1 MLDSVTKKRID
12 DLRNILV
19 GKIPS
24 PQSQVEQITTGLIY
38 KFMYDMDTEAVEM
51 GGVPSF
57 FVGDYEKY
65 SWKHLFN
72 PKLGGADKVRLYSD
86 AIENMYTNP
95 TASPLFREIF
105 KNSFLPFKDP
115 STLNMFLK
123 EINEFH
129 YSHSEKLGDAF
140 EYLLSF
146 MGSQGDAGQ
155 FRTPRHI
162 IDFIVEIVNPQK
174 NETILDP
181 ACGTAGFLIS
191 SYKHILNKNTDKRL
205 GDKLTAAERK
215 QVGDNLV
222 GYDISPDMTRIS
234 LVNMYLHQ
242 FASPK
247 IHEYDTLSSEDRWN
261 DYYDVILAN
270 PPFFSPTG
278 GIQPHSRFG
287 VQSTRA
293 EVLFVDYIMEHLKPS
308 GRAGIVVPEG
318 IIFQTGTAYKTL
330 RKKLV
335 EDCLVGVISL
345 PAGVFQPYSGVKT
358 SILILDKK
366 LNQNSDSIFFAK
378 VENDGFS
385 LGAQRTPISKNDL
398 PKILDEFRNFFDG
411 LGLQNESQIVQ
422 KSEVAE
428 HDFSLSLSRY
438 QSQKSELSSD
448 YELVTIGS
456 IANIERGGS
465 PRPIKDF
472 ITSDPNGI
480 NWIKI
485 GDAQEGSRYITKTK
499 EKIKEEGVR
508 SSRYVERG
516 DFILSNSMSF
526 GRPYILQLNG
536 CIHDGWLRLKYDESK
551 VTEGYFYYI
560 LSSAPVYE
568 QFCRLATG
576 GVVNNLNKELV
587 SFAQIPLP
595 PIEVQQQI
603 VDELE
608 GYQKIID
615 GCRQVVE
622 NYKPSIDIDPS
633 WKMVELGDI
642 VDLLNGYAFKSS
654 EYIEHSEV
662 MNFRMSQI
670 RPGGFV
676 DYEHNPKFLPNS
688 YVEEY
693 SKFLLKEGD
702 VVIAMTD
709 MASDPKILGVPTI
722 IKKSKY
728 SLLLNQR
735 VGKLFGL
742 DETLVS
748 YDYIGWILKSDFVGE
763 FYKNLGTGGVQINIG
778 KSQILSIK
786 IPLPSLQVQ
795 KSIVEKCEE
804 VENLV
809 NSNQRLVEIYM
820 KKIQDKIIKV
830 WGE

>member
-38 KFMYDMDTEAVEM
+38 KFMYDMDVEAVEM

-57 FVGDYEKY
+57 FVDDYEKY
-65 SWKHLFN
+65 SWKHLFD
-72 PKLGGADKVRLYSD
+72 PKLGGVKKVQLYSD

-95 TASPLFREIF
+95 SAPQLFREIF

-191 SYKHILNKNTDKRL
+191 SYKHILSQNTDKKL
-205 GDKLTAAERK
+205 GDKLKAFDRK
-215 QVGDNLV
+215 QVGRNLV

-242 FASPK
+242 FASPQ

-261 DYYDVILAN
+261 EYYDVILAN

-293 EVLFVDYIMEHLKPS
+293 EVLFVDYIMEHLKPT

-318 IIFQTGTAYKTL
+318 IIFQNGNAYKTL

-358 SILILDKK
+358 SILILDKE
-366 LNQNSDSIFFAK
+366 LNQKSDSIFFAK

-385 LGAQRTPISKNDL
+385 LGAQRTPIAKNDL
-398 PKILDEFRNFFDG
+398 PTVISKFNEFLLGNFILEECIEKKSILDTSDYSFSAGKYLSNNTILNSDYPIKALKEICEITMGQSPNSEFYNENGDG
-411 LGLQNESQIVQ
+411 LEFHQGKTNFGNIQLKPSGVWASQYS
-422 KSEVAE
+422 KVAE
-428 HDFSLSLSRY
+428 
-438 QSQKSELSSD
+438 EN
-448 YELVTIGS
+448 S
-456 IANIERGGS
+456 ILMSVRAPVGPVNITDRKIALGRGLCG
-465 PRPIKDF
+465 IK
-472 ITSDPNGI
+472 
-480 NWIKI
+480 
-485 GDAQEGSRYITKTK
+485 
-499 EKIKEEGVR
+499 
-508 SSRYVERG
+508 
-516 DFILSNSMSF
+516 SNSDCNQMYLF
-526 GRPYILQLNG
+526 YLLQS
-536 CIHDGWLRLKYDESK
+536 SK
-551 VTEGYFYYI
+551 GKLTQ
-560 LSSAPVYE
+560 SSHGSTFDSINRNQLLDFE
-568 QFCRLATG
+568 
-576 GVVNNLNKELV
+576 
-587 SFAQIPLP
+587 IPLP
-595 PIEVQQQI
+595 TIEVQQQI

-622 NYKPSIDIDPS
+622 NYKPTIDIDPS
-633 WKMVELGDI
+633 WET
-642 VDLLNGYAFKSS
+642 KS
-654 EYIEHSEV
+654 
-662 MNFRMSQI
+662 M
-670 RPGGFV
+670 GGV
-676 DYEHNPKFLPNS
+676 CDVRDGTHDSPK
-688 YVEEY
+688 YVEEGY
-693 SKFLLKEGD
+693 PLITSKNVINGEIDFTNVNLISKDDLDKINKRSKVDRGD
-702 VVIAMTD
+702 
-709 MASDPKILGVPTI
+709 ILMPMIGTIGRPTI
-722 IKKSKY
+722 VDFEKEFAIKNVA
-728 SLLLNQR
+728 L
-735 VGKLFGL
+735 
-742 DETLVS
+742 
-748 YDYIGWILKSDFVGE
+748 IKSDN
-763 FYKNLGTGGVQINIG
+763 KT
-778 KSQILSIK
+778 ILSGYVRTVLDSVYFAKYLDQNEKGSTQKFISLGALRAF
-786 IPLPSLQVQ
+786 PLPIPDLETQSE
-795 KSIVEKCEE
+795 IVENIEE
-804 VENLV
+804 QFSIIRGNA
-809 NSNQRLVEIYM
+809 RLIDIYTQ
-820 KKIQDKIIKV
+820 KIQDRISKV
-830 WGE
+830 WGS

>member
-38 KFMYDMDTEAVEM
+38 KFMYDMDEEAVEM

-57 FVGDYEKY
+57 FVDDYEKY
-65 SWKHLFN
+65 SWKHLFD
-72 PKLGGADKVRLYSD
+72 PKLGGADKVQLYSD

-95 TASPLFREIF
+95 SAPQLFREIF

-191 SYKHILNKNTDKRL
+191 SYKHILSQNTDKKL
-205 GDKLTAAERK
+205 GDKLNASERK

-242 FASPK
+242 FASPQ

-261 DYYDVILAN
+261 EYYDVILAN

-293 EVLFVDYIMEHLKPS
+293 EVLFVDYIMEHLKPT

-318 IIFQTGTAYKTL
+318 IIFQTGSAYKTL

-358 SILILDKK
+358 SILILDKE
-366 LNQNSDSIFFAK
+366 LNQKSDSILFAK

-385 LGAQRTPISKNDL
+385 LGSQRTPISKNDL
-398 PKILDEFRNFFDG
+398 PNIISCIKNSETDDKIQIVNKEEILHSSDVNLGGKKKVEVQNFSDFEFVELDKLITIQNGFAFKSKLFNESEGKPLIRIRDIKTNSTKTYYNGDYSDEFLVENGDLLVGMDG
-411 LGLQNESQIVQ
+411 EFNVCIWSGGQALLNQRVCKLISNENILPNYLYRMIQKPLKEIEEDTFAVTVKHISGKQIN
-422 KSEVAE
+422 A
-428 HDFSLSLSRY
+428 
-438 QSQKSELSSD
+438 
-448 YELVTIGS
+448 I
-456 IANIERGGS
+456 
-465 PRPIKDF
+465 
-472 ITSDPNGI
+472 
-480 NWIKI
+480 
-485 GDAQEGSRYITKTK
+485 
-499 EKIKEEGVR
+499 
-508 SSRYVERG
+508 
-516 DFILSNSMSF
+516 
-526 GRPYILQLNG
+526 
-536 CIHDGWLRLKYDESK
+536 
-551 VTEGYFYYI
+551 
-560 LSSAPVYE
+560 
-568 QFCRLATG
+568 
-576 GVVNNLNKELV
+576 
-587 SFAQIPLP
+587 QIPLP

-603 VDELE
+603 VNELE

-622 NYKPSIDIDPS
+622 NYKPTIDIDPS
-633 WKMVELGDI
+633 WEMMELKDI
-642 VDLLNGYAFKSS
+642 IKLSS
-654 EYIEHSEV
+654 GQGLTQKD
-662 MNFRMSQI
+662 F
-670 RPGGFV
+670 
-676 DYEHNPKFLPNS
+676 
-688 YVEEY
+688 
-693 SKFLLKEGD
+693 KEGEYEVYGGNGVTGYHNKYLLSD
-702 VVIAMTD
+702 RTVVIGRVGAYCGSVHLTSEKCWITD
-709 MASDPKILGVPTI
+709 NGLFVKE
-722 IKKSKY
+722 
-728 SLLLNQR
+728 LLQPVNLEYLALVLKNLNLNQYAK
-735 VGKLFGL
+735 VGGQP
-742 DETLVS
+742 S
-748 YDYIGWILKSDFVGE
+748 ISQGE
-763 FYKNLGTGGVQINIG
+763 VLR
-778 KSQILSIK
+778 LSIPFPKMETQNELVMKANHISDLVQQNNELIK
-786 IPLPSLQVQ
+786 IYTQ
-795 KSIVEKCEE
+795 
-804 VENLV
+804 
-809 NSNQRLVEIYM
+809 
-820 KKIQDKIIKV
+820 KIQDRISKV
-830 WGE
+830 WGD

>member
-38 KFMYDMDTEAVEM
+38 KFMYDMDEEAVEM
-51 GGVPSF
+51 GGVASF

-65 SWKHLFN
+65 SWKNLFDT
-72 PKLGGADKVRLYSD
+72 KLGGTDKVQLYSD
-86 AIENMYTNP
+86 AIEGMYNNP
-95 TASPLFREIF
+95 TAPSLFREIF

-123 EINEFH
+123 GINEFH

-155 FRTPRHI
+155 FRTPPHI

-191 SYKHILNKNTDKRL
+191 SYKHILTQNTESKL
-205 GDKLTAAERK
+205 GDKLNASERK

-242 FASPK
+242 FASPL

-261 DYYDVILAN
+261 EYYDVILAN

-293 EVLFVDYIMEHLKPS
+293 EVLFVDYIMEHLKPT

-345 PAGVFQPYSGVKT
+345 PAGVFKPYSSVKT
-358 SILILDKK
+358 SILILDKEF
-366 LNQNSDSIFFAK
+366 NQKSDSIFFAK
-378 VENDGFS
+378 IENDGFS

-398 PKILDEFRNFFDG
+398 PEVIQKFSHFTHESNEGFAGHSVSKTEILASNDIG
-411 LGLQNESQIVQ
+411 LSFSRYQ
-422 KSEVAE
+422 KSERLNSEISFIQIGEVCNVFNGSTPSKKNE
-428 HDFSLSLSRY
+428 EYWVNGDFPWFTIEDLREQGHSIRY
-438 QSQKSELSSD
+438 TNQK
-448 YELVTIGS
+448 
-456 IANIERGGS
+456 
-465 PRPIKDF
+465 
-472 ITSDPNGI
+472 
-480 NWIKI
+480 
-485 GDAQEGSRYITKTK
+485 ITKRALDETSVKILPPETVLLCCTASVGETAISEIPLTTNQQFNGLVVKEDYRTK
-499 EKIKEEGVR
+499 LLPKFLFWISTNLKNELIRNSGSTSFNFISVTKVKEIE
-508 SSRYVERG
+508 
-516 DFILSNSMSF
+516 
-526 GRPYILQLNG
+526 
-536 CIHDGWLRLKYDESK
+536 
-551 VTEGYFYYI
+551 
-560 LSSAPVYE
+560 
-568 QFCRLATG
+568 
-576 GVVNNLNKELV
+576 
-587 SFAQIPLP
+587 IPLP

-622 NYKPSIDIDPS
+622 NYKPTIDIDPS
-633 WKMVELGDI
+633 WEMVELRKIIKLSSGQGLTQKDFREGQYE
-642 VDLLNGYAFKSS
+642 VYGGNGVTGHHN
-654 EYIEHSEV
+654 EY
-662 MNFRMSQI
+662 
-670 RPGGFV
+670 
-676 DYEHNPKFLPNS
+676 FLENRT
-688 YVEEY
+688 
-693 SKFLLKEGD
+693 
-702 VVIAMTD
+702 VVIGRVGAYCGSVHLTSDKCWITD
-709 MASDPKILGVPTI
+709 NGLFVKELLQPINLEYLELVLR
-722 IKKSKY
+722 
-728 SLLLNQR
+728 SLNLNQYAK
-735 VGKLFGL
+735 VGGQPSISQGEVLGL
-742 DETLVS
+742 L
-748 YDYIGWILKSDFVGE
+748 
-763 FYKNLGTGGVQINIG
+763 
-778 KSQILSIK
+778 
-786 IPLPSLQVQ
+786 IPLPKIEIQD
-795 KSIVEKCEE
+795 E
-804 VENLV
+804 LV
-809 NSNQRLVEIYM
+809 MNANHVSRLVDQNNELMAIYTQ
-820 KKIQDKIIKV
+820 KIQDRISKV
-830 WGE
+830 WGEGVEPETSITD

>member
-1 MLDSVTKKRID
+1 MLDSVTKKHID

-38 KFMYDMDTEAVEM
+38 KFMYDMDEEAVEM

-65 SWKHLFN
+65 SWKHLFD
-72 PKLGGADKVRLYSD
+72 PKLGGADRVQLYSD

-95 TASPLFREIF
+95 SAPQLFRDIF

-191 SYKHILNKNTDKRL
+191 SYKHILSQNTDKKL
-205 GDKLTAAERK
+205 GDKLSASDRK

-242 FASPK
+242 FASPQ

-261 DYYDVILAN
+261 EYYDVILAN

-293 EVLFVDYIMEHLKPS
+293 EVLFVDYIMEHLKPT

-318 IIFQTGTAYKTL
+318 IIFQSGTAYKTL

-358 SILILDKK
+358 SILILDKE
-366 LNQNSDSIFFAK
+366 LNQKSDSIFFAK

-385 LGAQRTPISKNDL
+385 LGAQRTVSSKNDL
-398 PKILDEFRNFFDG
+398 PKVSEQFQQFCNKTTASTETVPKQVILD
-411 LGLQNESQIVQ
+411 S
-422 KSEVAE
+422 A
-428 HDFSLSLSRY
+428 DFSLSLSKFQTVEVISDFDVVKLRDLVEVLDSQRKPLKKADRAEGRY
-438 QSQKSELSSD
+438 PYYGATGVID
-448 YELVTIGS
+448 YV
-456 IANIERGGS
+456 N
-465 PRPIKDF
+465 DF
-472 ITSDPNGI
+472 IFEEQLVL
-480 NWIKI
+480 I
-485 GDAQEGSRYITKTK
+485 GEDGAKWGSG
-499 EKIKEEGVR
+499 EN
-508 SSRYVERG
+508 SA
-516 DFILSNSMSF
+516 FIA
-526 GRPYILQLNG
+526 
-536 CIHDGWLRLKYDESK
+536 DGQYW
-551 VTEGYFYYI
+551 
-560 LSSAPVYE
+560 
-568 QFCRLATG
+568 
-576 GVVNNLNKELV
+576 VNNHAHVVRPKRDKLLDVYLTNVLNFMDLNPFITGVTVPKLNQANLLDIE
-587 SFAQIPLP
+587 IPLP

-622 NYKPSIDIDPS
+622 NYKPTIDIDPS
-633 WKMVELGDI
+633 WEMVELGSVLAKLTDGSHSSPTTREDGYPYI
-642 VDLLNGYAFKSS
+642 TVRDLHDGIIDTTGCKKISEIDYIKLVKSGCKPTKND
-654 EYIEHSEV
+654 V
-662 MNFRMSQI
+662 LF
-670 RPGGFV
+670 
-676 DYEHNPKFLPNS
+676 
-688 YVEEY
+688 
-693 SKFLLKEGD
+693 SKDG
-702 VVIAMTD
+702 T
-709 MASDPKILGVPTI
+709 
-722 IKKSKY
+722 
-728 SLLLNQR
+728 
-735 VGKLFGL
+735 VGKTAIVT
-742 DETLVS
+742 EE
-748 YDYIGWILKSDFVGE
+748 IDFVVLSSLAILTPDMQKIDPMYLYYYLSTE
-763 FYKNLGTGGVQINIG
+763 RFINEATENKTGVAIRRIVL
-778 KSQILSIK
+778 KTLKTIR
-786 IPLPSLQVQ
+786 IPLPDLSVQ
-795 KSIVEKCEE
+795 KQIAEKIEFERNLIVGSK
-804 VENLV
+804 NLLDIHT
-809 NSNQRLVEIYM
+809 Q
-820 KKIQDKIIKV
+820 KIQDRISKV

>member
-38 KFMYDMDTEAVEM
+38 KFMYDMDAEAVEM

-57 FVGDYEKY
+57 FVGEFEKY
-65 SWKHLFN
+65 SWKHLFD
-72 PKLGGADKVRLYSD
+72 PKLGGADKVQLYSD

-95 TASPLFREIF
+95 SAPQLFREIF

-174 NETILDP
+174 NETVLDP

-191 SYKHILNKNTDKRL
+191 SYKHILSQNTDKKL
-205 GDKLTAAERK
+205 GDKLNASDRK
-215 QVGDNLV
+215 QIGDNLV

-242 FASPK
+242 FASPQ

-261 DYYDVILAN
+261 EYYDVILAN

-278 GIQPHSRFG
+278 GIQPHTRFG

-293 EVLFVDYIMEHLKPS
+293 EVLFIDYIMEHLKPT

-358 SILILDKK
+358 SILVLDKE
-366 LNQNSDSIFFAK
+366 LNQKSGSIFFAK

-385 LGAQRTPISKNDL
+385 LGAQRTPIKSNNLPEIHDAIVNFSRNSAPQKISDTFYVKTKQEVLEKAGAPLSFILERNLERTSQFELRQLQDLVEIRGGGTPSRKNNDYWEPGTIKWITCKHL
-398 PKILDEFRNFFDG
+398 DDKGKVVSHEKISN
-411 LGLQNESQIVQ
+411 LGLSESSSNLVPKGSTIVVTRVSVGKVSWTDEEYAINQDLTGLTVKNE
-422 KSEVAE
+422 A
-428 HDFSLSLSRY
+428 
-438 QSQKSELSSD
+438 ELSSR
-448 YELVTIGS
+448 YLFLVMQSLGEYIKESAQGIGVTGVT
-456 IANIERGGS
+456 R
-465 PRPIKDF
+465 DF
-472 ITSDPNGI
+472 I
-480 NWIKI
+480 K
-485 GDAQEGSRYITKTK
+485 
-499 EKIKEEGVR
+499 
-508 SSRYVERG
+508 
-516 DFILSNSMSF
+516 
-526 GRPYILQLNG
+526 QLA
-536 CIHDGWLRLKYDESK
+536 I
-551 VTEGYFYYI
+551 
-560 LSSAPVYE
+560 PV
-568 QFCRLATG
+568 
-576 GVVNNLNKELV
+576 
-587 SFAQIPLP
+587 P
-595 PIEVQQQI
+595 PIQVQQQI
-603 VDELE
+603 VDELD

-622 NYKPSIDIDPS
+622 NYKPTIDIDPS
-633 WKMVELGDI
+633 WDMVELGEVVSINPRKSEVQSLDQFTPVSFVPMEDLNEDEISFVPTKSKQLQEVYSGYTYFRDDDVLIAKVTPCFENGKAGIARGLTSGIGFGSSEFYVLRSSEKVLPEWIYINTVTNQFRSQGIENFTGTSGLRRVPKSFVESYRIPVPDIDTQSDI
-642 VDLLNGYAFKSS
+642 VKK
-654 EYIEHSEV
+654 IEGE
-662 MNFRMSQI
+662 
-670 RPGGFV
+670 
-676 DYEHNPKFLPNS
+676 
-688 YVEEY
+688 
-693 SKFLLKEGD
+693 
-702 VVIAMTD
+702 IA
-709 MASDPKILGVPTI
+709 I
-722 IKKSKY
+722 IDGNK
-728 SLLLNQR
+728 
-735 VGKLFGL
+735 
-742 DETLVS
+742 
-748 YDYIGWILKSDFVGE
+748 
-763 FYKNLGTGGVQINIG
+763 
-778 KSQILSIK
+778 
-786 IPLPSLQVQ
+786 
-795 KSIVEKCEE
+795 
-804 VENLV
+804 
-809 NSNQRLVEIYM
+809 RLIEIYTQ
-820 KKIQDKIIKV
+820 KIQDRISKV

>member
-19 GKIPS
+19 GKIPD
-24 PQSQVEQITTGLIY
+24 PKSQVEQITTGLIY
-38 KFMYDMDTEAVEM
+38 KFMHDMDEEAVEM

-57 FVGDYEKY
+57 FTGEFERY
-65 SWKHLFN
+65 SWTNLFD
-72 PKLGGADKVRLYSD
+72 PKLGGADKVQLYSD
-86 AIENMYTNP
+86 AIEGMYTNP
-95 TASPLFREIF
+95 TAPPLFREIF

-191 SYKHILNKNTDKRL
+191 SYKHILEQNTDKKL
-205 GDKLTAAERK
+205 GDKLSAAERK

-222 GYDISPDMTRIS
+222 GYDISPDMTRMS

-242 FASPK
+242 FASPQ

-261 DYYDVILAN
+261 EYYDVILAN

-293 EVLFVDYIMEHLKPS
+293 EVLFTNYIIEHLKPN
-308 GRAGIVVPEG
+308 GRAGIIVPEG
-318 IIFQTGTAYKTL
+318 IVFQNGTAYKTL
-330 RKKLV
+330 RKQLV
-335 EDCLVGVISL
+335 EDCLIGVISL

-358 SILILDKK
+358 SILILDKE
-366 LNQNSDSIFFAK
+366 LNQKSDNVFFAK

-385 LGAQRTPISKNDL
+385 LGSQRTLIKKNDL
-398 PKILDEFRNFFDG
+398 PKVLDDFRNFFHD
-411 LGLQNESQIVQ
+411 LDLQNESQIVQ

-428 HDFSLSLSRY
+428 NGFSLSLSRY
-438 QSQKSELSSD
+438 QSQQSELTSD
-448 YELVTIGS
+448 YALVTIGS
-456 IANIERGGS
+456 IADIERGGS

-472 ITSDPNGI
+472 ITNDPNGI

-485 GDAQEGSRYITKTK
+485 GDAQVGSRYITKTK
-499 EKIKEEGVR
+499 EKIKQEGAKK
-508 SSRYVERG
+508 SRHVKSG

-536 CIHDGWLRLKYDESK
+536 CIHDGWLRLKYDDSK

-568 QFCRLATG
+568 QFSRLATG

-587 SFAQIPLP
+587 STAQIPLP

-622 NYKPSIDIDPS
+622 NYKPTIDIDPS
-633 WKMVELGDI
+633 WDKVKLSTLGETKSGGTPRRTESGYWNGEIPWYSSGELNSLFTVASLEKITKSGLDNSNCK
-642 VDLLNGYAFKSS
+642 VFPESSLLIGMYDTAAFK
-654 EYIEHSEV
+654 
-662 MNFRMSQI
+662 MSILTEDAAFNQAI
-670 RPGGFV
+670 FGIKTNEKV
-676 DYEHNPKFLPNS
+676 SVKFL
-688 YVEEY
+688 YL
-693 SKFLLKEGD
+693 FL
-702 VVIAMTD
+702 AMNREN
-709 MASDPKILGVPTI
+709 
-722 IKKSKY
+722 Y
-728 SLLLNQR
+728 LLDR
-735 VGKLFGL
+735 VGVRQRNLSKGYI
-742 DETLVS
+742 DEIEVS
-748 YDYIGWILKSDFVGE
+748 LPDINTQESIVQQFEIE
-763 FYKNLGTGGVQINIG
+763 FEKISSVRELINI
-778 KSQILSIK
+778 
-786 IPLPSLQVQ
+786 
-795 KSIVEKCEE
+795 
-804 VENLV
+804 
-809 NSNQRLVEIYM
+809 YT
-820 KKIQDKIIKV
+820 KKIENMIGKV

>member
-12 DLRNILV
+12 NLRNILV

-38 KFMYDMDTEAVEM
+38 KFMYDMDEEAVEM
-51 GGVPSF
+51 GGVASF

-65 SWKHLFN
+65 SWKNLFDT
-72 PKLGGADKVRLYSD
+72 KLGGADKVQLYSD
-86 AIENMYTNP
+86 AIEGMYNNP
-95 TASPLFREIF
+95 TAPSLFREIF

-123 EINEFH
+123 GINEFH

-162 IDFIVEIVNPQK
+162 IDFIVEIINPQK

-191 SYKHILNKNTDKRL
+191 SYKHILSHNTDSKL
-205 GDKLTAAERK
+205 GDKLNAAERK
-215 QVGDNLV
+215 QVGENLV

-242 FASPK
+242 FASPL

-261 DYYDVILAN
+261 EYYDVILAN

-318 IIFQTGTAYKTL
+318 VIFQNGNAYKTL

-335 EDCLVGVISL
+335 ENSLVGVISL

-358 SILILDKK
+358 SILILDKE
-366 LNQNSDSIFFAK
+366 LNQKSENIFFAK

-385 LGAQRTPISKNDL
+385 LGSQRTAISKNDL
-398 PKILDEFRNFFDG
+398 PKILNDYRNFLNDLELTG
-411 LGLQNESQIVQ
+411 DSVIIQ
-422 KSEVAE
+422 KSVVLENN
-428 HDFSLSLSRY
+428 FSLSFSRF
-438 QSQKSELSSD
+438 QSQLSELSSD
-448 YELVTIGS
+448 YEIVTIGS
-456 IANIERGGS
+456 IADIERGGS

-472 ITSDPNGI
+472 ITNDPNGI

-485 GDAQEGSRYITKTK
+485 GDAEKNSRYITQTK
-499 EKIKEEGVR
+499 EKIKQEGVR
-508 SSRYVERG
+508 NSRYVESG

-536 CIHDGWLRLKYDESK
+536 CIHDGWLRLNYNKSK

-560 LSSAPVYE
+560 LSSASVYE
-568 QFCRLATG
+568 QFSRLATG

-587 SFAQIPLP
+587 SSAQIPLP

-622 NYKPSIDIDPS
+622 NYKPTIDIDPS
-633 WKMVELGDI
+633 WEMVELGEI
-642 VDLLNGYAFKSS
+642 CEVGSSKRIFKD
-654 EYIEHSEV
+654 E
-662 MNFRMSQI
+662 
-670 RPGGFV
+670 
-676 DYEHNPKFLPNS
+676 
-688 YVEEY
+688 YVEDGIPFFRTKEIVELEKGDTISLELFISNTKY
-693 SKFLLKEGD
+693 QEIKSKF
-702 VVIAMTD
+702 
-709 MASDPKILGVPTI
+709 PVP
-722 IKKSKY
+722 
-728 SLLLNQR
+728 
-735 VGKLFGL
+735 
-742 DETLVS
+742 
-748 YDYIGWILKSDFVGE
+748 
-763 FYKNLGTGGVQINIG
+763 QINDILISAVGTIG
-778 KSQILSIK
+778 IT
-786 IPLPSLQVQ
+786 
-795 KSIVEKCEE
+795 CG
-804 VENLV
+804 
-809 NSNQRLVEIYM
+809 R
-820 KKIQDKIIKV
+820 
-830 WGE
+830 G

>member
-38 KFMYDMDTEAVEM
+38 KFMYDMDEEAVEM
-51 GGVPSF
+51 GGVASF
-57 FVGDYEKY
+57 FGGDYEKY
-65 SWKHLFN
+65 SWKYLFD
-72 PKLGGADKVRLYSD
+72 PKLGGADKVQLYSD

-95 TASPLFREIF
+95 SAPQLFREIF

-129 YSHSEKLGDAF
+129 YSNSEKLGDAF

-191 SYKHILNKNTDKRL
+191 SYKYILSQNTDKKL
-205 GDKLTAAERK
+205 GDKLNASERK
-215 QVGDNLV
+215 EVGDNLV

-242 FASPK
+242 FASPQ

-261 DYYDVILAN
+261 EYYDVILAN

-293 EVLFVDYIMEHLKPS
+293 EVLFVDYIMEHLKPT

-318 IIFQTGTAYKTL
+318 IIFQSGTAYKTL

-358 SILILDKK
+358 SILILDKE

-385 LGAQRTPISKNDL
+385 LGAQRTPIEKNDL
-398 PKILDEFRNFFDG
+398 IEIKQFISEFVSGVDHT
-411 LGLQNESQIVQ
+411 
-422 KSEVAE
+422 KSEKFETVTKYE
-428 HDFSLSLSRY
+428 IHQKNFSLSGNAY
-438 QSQKSELSSD
+438 KSTFSFSSD
-448 YELVTIGS
+448 YPKVLLTEFVSLQ
-456 IANIERGGS
+456 RG
-465 PRPIKDF
+465 
-472 ITSDPNGI
+472 TT
-480 NWIKI
+480 
-485 GDAQEGSRYITKTK
+485 ITKK
-499 EKIKEEGVR
+499 DI
-508 SSRYVERG
+508 
-516 DFILSNSMSF
+516 
-526 GRPYILQLNG
+526 
-536 CIHDGWLRLKYDESK
+536 
-551 VTEGYFYYI
+551 TEGNIPVIAGGQKPAYFHNQPNRDPQTI
-560 LSSAPVYE
+560 TISSSGAYAGFVSFHDYPIFASDCFTVVSKDSNLNQRFLFHLLKSKQQIIY
-568 QFCRLATG
+568 QMQTG
-576 GVVNNLNKELV
+576 GGQPHVYARDFED
-587 SFAQIPLP
+587 FEIPLP
-595 PIEVQQQI
+595 PVEVQQQI

-622 NYKPSIDIDPS
+622 NYKPTIDIDPS
-633 WKMVELGDI
+633 WEVVELGE
-642 VDLLNGYAFKSS
+642 VCKTSSGGTPLKSNKKFYDGGVIPWMTS
-654 EYIEHSEV
+654 GEV
-662 MNFRMSQI
+662 NQGMITKIKQTI
-670 RPGGFV
+670 TQEGL
-676 DYEHNPKFLPNS
+676 DNS
-688 YVEEY
+688 SAKIFDVNTVCVAMYGATVG
-693 SKFLLKEGD
+693 KVGLLKVQSSTNQAVCG
-702 VVIAMTD
+702 ISPG
-709 MASDPKILGVPTI
+709 SDYLPEFLYYILRSKENEMISKSVGGAQPNISQTI
-722 IKKSKY
+722 IK
-728 SLLLNQR
+728 SLKIPKTPLGEQKI
-735 VGKLFGL
+735 VV
-742 DETLVS
+742 ET
-748 YDYIGWILKSDFVGE
+748 ILK
-763 FYKNLGTGGVQINIG
+763 L
-778 KSQILSIK
+778 
-786 IPLPSLQVQ
+786 
-795 KSIVEKCEE
+795 EKFIDGNKKLIE
-804 VENLV
+804 VYT
-809 NSNQRLVEIYM
+809 Q
-820 KKIQDKIIKV
+820 KIQDRINKV